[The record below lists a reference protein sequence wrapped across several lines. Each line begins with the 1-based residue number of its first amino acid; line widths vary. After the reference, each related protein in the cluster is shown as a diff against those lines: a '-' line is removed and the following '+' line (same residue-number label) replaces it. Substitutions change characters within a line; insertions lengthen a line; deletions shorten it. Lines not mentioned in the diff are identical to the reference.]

1 MSRVVSSPTPVKA
14 VILRRSRMQSLIAFI
29 PSRAGLA
36 VPLGKLWDVGKNYM
50 EMLKQLPTAK
60 TNQAH
65 ILYSYTLRDC
75 ESSSYR

>member
-1 MSRVVSSPTPVKA
+1 MSRVVSSHTPVKA
-14 VILRRSRMQSLIAFI
+14 VILRRSRMQSLIAFF
-29 PSRAGLA
+29 PNRAGLA
-36 VPLGKLWDVGKNYM
+36 VPLVKLWDVGKNYM

-65 ILYSYTLRDC
+65 ILYSHTLRDC

>member
-1 MSRVVSSPTPVKA
+1 MSRVVSSHTPVKA
-14 VILRRSRMQSLIAFI
+14 VILRRSRMQSLIAFF
-29 PSRAGLA
+29 PNRAGLA
-36 VPLGKLWDVGKNYM
+36 VPLVKLWDVGKNYM

-65 ILYSYTLRDC
+65 ILYSHTPRDC